1 MKLKYI
7 FIALVSSLV
16 LFTACEKEEPTSLS
30 DISLD
35 RTYVSIPAGGGDV
48 NVVVTSTQPWAFAK
62 VVVVGQDTDKNNIYG
77 ELPTWLTASAISGS
91 AGETRITF
99 HADAI
104 DGGREQ
110 ELQINCGDH
119 TQYMIVRQGS
129 LEAVKATCEEVIAGA
144 DGKTFTTSGVC
155 TSIANTSYGNWYLND
170 GTGEVYI
177 YGTVDADGKYNWA
190 SFNIEVGDIVTVQGP
205 KTTYNGTVEL
215 VDVSVIKVVKAL
227 LSVDVAEKNF
237 PKEGG
242 QFVAKAAYKG
252 NGVFVNTPDDWAQLV
267 SMDYVK
273 GVPTKIEPHPAD
285 TAVVTFRVL
294 PNVDDTRS
302 SAITLSSASGD
313 QTTVATITV
322 NQASGLAAQKLPY
335 SATFLENNCSWE
347 TTDVIPVEGVASIWV
362 QDKTYG
368 MVAKATKA
376 VDSKAELVS
385 PLIDLSS
392 VTSAVLSFQHVQKYA
407 GNLQAKYLKVF
418 VSVDN
423 GANWTEVLIP
433 NYPSGANWTYIS
445 SGDIS
450 LKPFVGNLVKIKF
463 EYTSDA
469 DHYATWEIKN
479 LTVVEGDAAIASI
492 AALNN
497 ATVASETAW
506 TGTFK
511 DAVVTYVNGSNAFIE
526 DATGGNLLY
535 KNGHGLKAGQVI
547 NGEVSGKVKLYN
559 GFSEMTDLDLSK
571 ATVTDGEAPAP
582 TKMTLSDLLKCY
594 LRFQNCQV
602 LLEGVTFDTPITPS
616 VRSGKIS
623 QAGSSIA
630 AYAQIKNT
638 LDMSGTGNLVCW
650 PSRFNATLQVGVWDN
665 AHFTK

>member
-35 RTYVSIPAGGGDV
+35 RTYVSIPAGGGDA

-129 LEAVKATCEEVIAGA
+129 LAAVKATCAEVLAGA

-450 LKPFVGNLVKIKF
+450 LKPFVGNLIKIKF

-479 LTVVEGDAAIASI
+479 LTVVEGEAAIASI
-492 AALNN
+492 ASLNN

-511 DAVVTYVNGSNAFIE
+511 DAVVTYVNGNNAFIQ

-559 GFSEMTDLDLSK
+559 GFSELTDLDLSK

-623 QAGSSIA
+623 QNGSSIA

>member
-35 RTYVSIPAGGGDV
+35 RTYVSIPAGGGDA

-479 LTVVEGDAAIASI
+479 LTVVEGEAAIASI
-492 AALNN
+492 ASLNN

-511 DAVVTYVNGSNAFIE
+511 DAVVTYVNGNNAFIQ

-559 GFSEMTDLDLSK
+559 GFSELTDLDLSK

-623 QAGSSIA
+623 QNGSSIA

>member
-35 RTYVSIPAGGGDV
+35 RTYVSIPAGGGDA

-77 ELPTWLTASAISGS
+77 ELPTWLTANTVSGA
-91 AGETRITF
+91 AGETKVVF

-227 LSVDVAEKNF
+227 LSVDVAEKNL

-322 NQASGLAAQKLPY
+322 TQASGLLAQPLPY
-335 SATFLENNCSWE
+335 TITFLENMAGWE
-347 TTDVIPVEGVASIWV
+347 AIDVVPVEGVTSIWV
-362 QDKTYG
+362 QDSKYG
-368 MVAKATKA
+368 MKATATKKA
-376 VDSKAELVS
+376 DSKSELIS
-385 PLIDLSS
+385 PLIDLSKVS
-392 VTSAVLSFQHVQKYA
+392 TAVLTFDHVQRFT
-407 GNLQAKYLKVF
+407 NSTPAKYLKLY
-418 VSVDN
+418 VSTDN
-423 GANWTEVLIP
+423 QKTWTEVLVP
-433 NYPSGANWTYIS
+433 TFSPGDKWDYVS
-445 SGDIS
+445 SGHIS
-450 LKPFVGNLVKIKF
+450 LKPFVGNLVNLKF
-463 EYTSDA
+463 VYTSDTVN
-469 DHYATWEIKN
+469 YPTWEIKN
-479 LTVVEGDAAIASI
+479 LTVVEGNPSITNIATLNDDA
-492 AALNN
+492 
-497 ATVASETAW
+497 VVSETEW
-506 TGTFK
+506 SGTWK
-511 DAVVTYVNGSNAFIE
+511 DAVVTYVNGNNAFIE
-526 DATGGNLLY
+526 DATGGIQIY
-535 KNGHGLKAGQVI
+535 KAGHGLTAGQKI
-547 NGEVSGKVKLYN
+547 DGEVSGKVKLYN
-559 GFSEMTDLDLSK
+559 GFAELTDLDVSK
-571 ATVTDGEAPAP
+571 ATVTAGEAPAP
-582 TKMTLSDLLKCY
+582 TAMSLADLLACY

-602 LLEGVTFDTPITPS
+602 KLAGVTFDTPITPS
-616 VRSGKIS
+616 VRNGKIS
-623 QAGSSIA
+623 QGEASIA

-638 LDMSGTGNLVCW
+638 LDMSGTGDLICW
-650 PSRFNATLQVGVWDN
+650 PTRYNTTLQVGVWDN